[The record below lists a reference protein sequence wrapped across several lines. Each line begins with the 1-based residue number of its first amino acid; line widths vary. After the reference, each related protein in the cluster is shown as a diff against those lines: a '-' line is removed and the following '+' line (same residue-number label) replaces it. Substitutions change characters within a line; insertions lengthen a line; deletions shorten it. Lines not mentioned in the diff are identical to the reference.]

1 MTELQTPSL
10 LLQGIVYLGAAVI
23 AVPLSKR
30 FGLGSVLG
38 YLLAGVMIGPWVLG
52 LISDV
57 ETVLHFA
64 EFGVVMMLFLIGLEL
79 EPAKLWQMRAP
90 IFGLGGLQV
99 LLTLGIT
106 TLLAMAFHLDWR
118 FSLVMGMGVA
128 MSSTAIAIQT
138 LNERGLMK
146 QPSGQ
151 SAFSV
156 LLFQDL
162 AVIPL
167 LIGLSMLAPQSHTQG
182 LDWMAALRA
191 VFLIGVIVVGGNYC
205 LRPVLRYIANTGMRE
220 IFIAFAL
227 FLIMGVAMLMQYVG
241 LSMGLGAFL
250 AGVLLADSE
259 YRQELELDIEP
270 FKGLLLGLFFIAVGM
285 SVDIGLILKQPLLI
299 FGLAL
304 SLVLIKIVLL
314 LGLGRIFKQT
324 HSDAIIFALTISQIG
339 EFAFVIHNTAL
350 QLQVIGSQQASM
362 LNAIV
367 AISMMTT
374 PVLMYLHQRTSRK
387 NYNPQRA
394 FDTFETERKVI
405 VAGYGRF
412 GQVVVRLLNGV
423 NIAPTVIEHDPNQI
437 ELIRRFGLKAY
448 YGDISRPDVLEAAG
462 IAKAQLFV
470 IAIDDM
476 DTALTIAKYV
486 QKHYPQVKLI
496 VRARNRTDAYEYM
509 ELGIENV
516 RETFHSALAAAESSL
531 VSLGFGR
538 FQAHRM
544 MWQFKQHDEKMMNE
558 SLSIRNDE
566 KQRISY
572 NTKSR
577 QDLIALLNQESRQV
591 TPEAKDAVFD
601 EDIK

>member
-1 MTELQTPSL
+1 MTETPGL
-10 LLQGIVYLGAAVI
+10 LLEGVVYLGAAVI

-30 FGLGSVLG
+30 IGLGAVLG
-38 YLLAGVMIGPWVLG
+38 YLLAGILIGPWGLG
-52 LISDV
+52 LIDNV
-57 ETVLHFA
+57 ETVLQFA

-79 EPAKLWQMRAP
+79 EPEKLWEMRGP

-99 LLTLGIT
+99 LLTLGT
-106 TLLAMAFHLDWR
+106 VTGLSLAFHLNWR
-118 FSLVMGMGVA
+118 LSVVAGMGVA
-128 MSSTAIAIQT
+128 MSSTAIALQII
-138 LNERGLMK
+138 NERGLFK
-146 QPSGQ
+146 QPAGQ

-167 LIGLSMLAPQSHTQG
+167 LLALSMLAPQSGTHG
-182 LDWMAALRA
+182 LDWMATLRA
-191 VFLIGVIVVGGNYC
+191 VLLVVVIVVGGNYC

-304 SLVLIKIVLL
+304 GLVAVKIALL
-314 LGLGRIFKQT
+314 FGLSRFFN
-324 HSDAIIFALTISQIG
+324 HSKADAVIFALTLSQIG

-350 QLQVIGSQQASM
+350 QLQVIDIQHAAM

-374 PVLMYLHQRTSRK
+374 PILMYVYQRTSNK
-387 NYNPQRA
+387 NYNKLRA
-394 FDTFETERKVI
+394 FDTFETERQVI
-405 VAGYGRF
+405 IAGYGRF
-412 GQVVVRLLNGV
+412 GQIVVRLLNGV
-423 NIAPTVIEHDPNQI
+423 NIAPTVIEQDPNQI
-437 ELIRRFGLKAY
+437 DLLRRFGLKAY

-462 IAKAQLFV
+462 IAKARLLV
-470 IAIDDM
+470 IAIDDVSAAIS
-476 DTALTIAKYV
+476 TAKYV
-486 QKHYPQVKLI
+486 QQHFPHVKI
-496 VRARNRTDAYEYM
+496 ITRARNRTDAYDYM

-531 VSLGFGR
+531 VSLGFGK
-538 FQAHRM
+538 FQAHKM
-544 MWQFKQHDEKMMNE
+544 IWQFRQHDEKIMLE

-566 KQRISY
+566 KQRISH
-572 NTKSR
+572 NAKSR
-577 QDLIALLNQESRQV
+577 QDLVALLSQESQQQSL
-591 TPEAKDAVFD
+591 TSKDAGFD
-601 EDIK
+601 EVK